1 MTTYWAQTLSL
12 LLTVIFLLTFE
23 QKLKVLKMPAPTIQ
37 AGSAARPDVGRRLE
51 HLGRLQPLAEL
62 GSYLLNLIHSCWLN
76 FPYFLKYGPPQPE
89 VVQGKVWRRCWPLR
103 LTKPRDDSGPESFH
117 QPFPHNACRVCRRPI
132 LYSLIIYGFNITE
145 STC

>member
-1 MTTYWAQTLSL
+1 MTTYWAQTFTL

-23 QKLKVLKMPAPTIQ
+23 KMLKVLKVPAPTIQ
-37 AGSAARPDVGRRLE
+37 ASSAVRPDVGRRLE

-62 GSYLLNLIHSCWLN
+62 GSYLLNLIHSCRLN

-103 LTKPRDDSGPESFH
+103 LTKPRDLSILDILDILDILFLLVSETI
-117 QPFPHNACRVCRRPI
+117 QTINIYLRPQ
-132 LYSLIIYGFNITE
+132 F
-145 STC
+145 